1 MFPSARHTCLK
12 ITCLKTGSYAVMHL
26 LVAIAVAYALTGD
39 WRAALAIGIIEPIVC
54 TIGHGAGAAWCMATW
69 RMAAPLRRPPSWRA
83 DAATTKAAP
92 RKGAACRLA

>member
-39 WRAALAIGIIEPIVC
+39 WRAALAIGIIEPIVQ
-54 TIGHGAGAAWCMATW
+54 TIAFYFHDRAWSRRSMAHGNVARSSAASP
-69 RMAAPLRRPPSWRA
+69 AAE
-83 DAATTKAAP
+83 
-92 RKGAACRLA
+92 LAS

>member
-39 WRAALAIGIIEPIVC
+39 WRAALAIGIIEPIVQ
-54 TIGHGAGAAWCMATW
+54 TIAFYFHDRAWSRRSMVHGNVAHGS
-69 RMAAPLRRPPSWRA
+69 AAPP
-83 DAATTKAAP
+83 AAE
-92 RKGAACRLA
+92 LAS